1 MWIVKVALDMPG
13 RHPTRLNDTVTPQ
26 MSATDR
32 VSKAACRRHDTLL
45 CGLHLAPHLAFVTGT
60 RKLMSK
66 LVKRM
71 VISTHIDETCHIP
84 LHRLKLRLAPE
95 VQCSVWHG
103 KCNVWTGTML
113 RLHHA
118 DAAAQRYLK
127 DLAASVTAHRTH

>member
-71 VISTHIDETCHIP
+71 VIEHTYRRDLPCALAGSESEFGAGSA
-84 LHRLKLRLAPE
+84 LLRLARE
-95 VQCSVWHG
+95 VHCVS
-103 KCNVWTGTML
+103 
-113 RLHHA
+113 
-118 DAAAQRYLK
+118 
-127 DLAASVTAHRTH
+127 